1 MKHTLYALFFMA
13 TSLIMAQTETT
24 KDTIINYSGSRPDG
38 HAPIYVMGDHTHGKG
53 EFMLSYKF
61 MQMNMEDILVGNN
74 NASSESLLMPNGGA
88 YMVTPLN
95 MPMQMHMFGAMYA
108 PSNNTTLYVMANYM
122 SMEMDHITAMNMS
135 FTTKSS
141 GLGDTKVGILY
152 NFWKKKRSKIHGNF
166 GLSLPTGSIDNE
178 DVTPASGGNNVI
190 LPYPMQ
196 TGSGTI
202 DLDLG
207 ATYLT
212 QGDVWSFG
220 SQLKGLIRVDENNNG
235 YTLGNRYSLN
245 NWFAV
250 KANNWISFSA
260 RLEGVFVEGIKSA
273 NPDLNP
279 NMIIT
284 ANTSNSG
291 GEFINSGLGVN
302 FYVPKG
308 PFKNLRLGLEYAEP
322 LFQNVNGIQLKT
334 EETFTAGLQYAF

>member
-1 MKHTLYALFFMA
+1 MKNYLYAIIFMA
-13 TSLIMAQTETT
+13 TSLVAQTETSQ
-24 KDTIINYSGSRPDG
+24 DSIITYSGNRPDG
-38 HAPIYVMGDHTHGKG
+38 HAPISVMGDHTHGKG
-53 EFMLSYKF
+53 EFMMSYRF
-61 MQMNMEDILVGNN
+61 MQMSMEDVLIGDNN
-74 NASSESLLMPNGGA
+74 TSSESLLMPNGGS

-95 MPMQMHMFGAMYA
+95 MPMQMHMLGVMYA
-108 PSNNTTLYVMANYM
+108 STNKTTLYVMANYM
-122 SMEMDHITAMNMS
+122 TMEMDHITAMKIP
-135 FTTKSS
+135 FTTQSS
-141 GLGDTKVGILY
+141 GLGDTKIGVLY

-166 GLSLPTGSIDNE
+166 GLSLPTGSIDIKDE
-178 DVTPASGGNNVI
+178 TPASNGKEVI

-196 TGSGTI
+196 IGSGTV

-212 QGDVWSFG
+212 QGSFWSFG
-220 SQLKGLIRVDENNNG
+220 SQLKGLIRINENDNG

-245 NWFAV
+245 NWLAV

-260 RLEGVFVEGIKSA
+260 RLEATYLDGIKSA

-284 ANTSNSG
+284 ADTSNSG

-308 PFKNLRLGLEYAEP
+308 AFKNIRFGFEYAQP
-322 LFQNVNGIQLKT
+322 LYQNVNGTQLKSK
-334 EETFTAGLQYAF
+334 ETITLGLQYAL